1 MKKFAISFVV
11 ILFLLYNTNMFYKEA
26 SALGIGKEA
35 APFILKDLEGNEVKL
50 ADFRGKKVVLHFFMT
65 WCPSCQEEMPLLVR
79 FYEQMDQKKA
89 AFLGINLTKVERNKN
104 DVALFMKQYQVNFP
118 VLLDEKGHLMNDYH
132 IFAVPVTMI
141 INENGVITK
150 RVEGMLSEEIMEE
163 YIKKDLS

>member
-50 ADFRGKKVVLHFFMT
+50 ADFRGKKVVLHFFTT

-79 FYEQMDQKKA
+79 FYEQMDQKKGS
-89 AFLGINLTKVERNKN
+89 FSWHQFNKSGE
-104 DVALFMKQYQVNFP
+104 KQ
-118 VLLDEKGHLMNDYH
+118 
-132 IFAVPVTMI
+132 
-141 INENGVITK
+141 K
-150 RVEGMLSEEIMEE
+150 RCRFVYETISSKFSRTIR
-163 YIKKDLS
+163 